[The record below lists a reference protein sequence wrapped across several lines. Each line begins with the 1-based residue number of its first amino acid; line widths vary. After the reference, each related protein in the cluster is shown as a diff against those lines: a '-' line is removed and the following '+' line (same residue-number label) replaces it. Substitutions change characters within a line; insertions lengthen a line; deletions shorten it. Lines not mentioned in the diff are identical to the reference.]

1 MNDWLSVWSETDA
14 TIRPPSSSELPIP
27 NNYRL
32 QEFCSG
38 AVEHGSLPGAV
49 RVGAVIVAFLNG
61 APLPTGCPTAL

>member
-38 AVEHGSLPGAV
+38 AVEHGSLPGDV